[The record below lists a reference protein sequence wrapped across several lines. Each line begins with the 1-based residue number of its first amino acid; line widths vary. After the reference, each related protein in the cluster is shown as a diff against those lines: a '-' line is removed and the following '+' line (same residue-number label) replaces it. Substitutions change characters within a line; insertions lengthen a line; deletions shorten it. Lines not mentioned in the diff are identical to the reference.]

1 MGCAVGP
8 NSAKS
13 LTHLINLL
21 EFGKMSGRKRP
32 VTESADAVL
41 DPAMR
46 QSRMKSTTLAAAVAV
61 FVPMLSGAAFA
72 GPIERACMASDRGGS
87 RSLCG
92 CIQQAADQTLSGGDQ
107 RRAAKFFKDPEAA
120 HSTWVSQ
127 SASDDAFW
135 ERYKSFGQTAEATCA
150 G

>member
-1 MGCAVGP
+1 
-8 NSAKS
+8 
-13 LTHLINLL
+13 
-21 EFGKMSGRKRP
+21 
-32 VTESADAVL
+32 
-41 DPAMR
+41 
-46 QSRMKSTTLAAAVAV
+46 MKPYALAAAVAALI
-61 FVPMLSGAAFA
+61 PMLSAAAMA
-72 GPIERACMASDRGGS
+72 GPIERACMASDRGGN

-92 CIQQAADQTLSGGDQ
+92 CIQQAADMTLSGGDQ

-135 ERYKSFGQTAEATCA
+135 ERYKQFGQTAEAYCA